1 MLDPPPGDAK
11 PTPPHEIGADR
22 DMKVEQLL
30 LTGLDHYFNG
40 QYDRAIDVWTRVLF
54 LDRSHARA
62 RAYIER
68 ARSALAERLRESE
81 ELLHTGVEAFNR
93 GDASEARQLLTTAVE
108 RGGGRDEALAIL
120 DRLNRLEAAA
130 GNTGAV
136 VHEERPVATRRGRRL
151 VTPPRPPRQ
160 RRPLVP
166 LLVLVGV
173 VASGAYLGLSWE
185 RWVPAL
191 LPASDPPALTPAAGL
206 RVPLPV
212 PSVAEV
218 ALARARR
225 LVDEGRGREALRL
238 LSAIGPGDPLRLDAD
253 ALRIAIQQELLTP
266 GPEAPEAG
274 NTPAERD
281 QR

>member
-11 PTPPHEIGADR
+11 PTTPHEIGADR

-40 QYDRAIDVWTRVLF
+40 QYERAIDVWTRVLF

-81 ELLHTGVEAFNR
+81 ELLHTGVEAFKR

-120 DRLNRLEAAA
+120 ERLNRLEAAT
-130 GNTGAV
+130 GNGV
-136 VHEERPVATRRGRRL
+136 VVPDERPVAARRGRRL
-151 VTPPRPPRQ
+151 ITPVRPPR
-160 RRPLVP
+160 RRLPIVP

-173 VASGAYLGLSWE
+173 VASGAYLALSWE
-185 RWVPAL
+185 RWVPAIL
-191 LPASDPPALTPAAGL
+191 PTPAPAAPTPASGL
-206 RVPLPV
+206 RDPLPV
-212 PSVAEV
+212 PSPAET

-225 LVDEGRGREALRL
+225 LVDEGRGHDALQL
-238 LSAIGPGDPLRLDAD
+238 LIAISPGDPLRLDAD
-253 ALRIAIQQELLTP
+253 ALRTSIQQELLAP
-266 GPEAPEAG
+266 GSEAPPAG
-274 NTPAERD
+274 NSPAARD